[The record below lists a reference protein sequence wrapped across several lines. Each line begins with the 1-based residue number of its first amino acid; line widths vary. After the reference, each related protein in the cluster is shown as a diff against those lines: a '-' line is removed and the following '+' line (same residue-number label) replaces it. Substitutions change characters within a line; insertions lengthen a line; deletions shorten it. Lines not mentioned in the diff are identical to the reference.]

1 LRAQPVGGTRF
12 AVDHEVF
19 LWPLPSAGPLKL
31 VVQWADREIPETR
44 TTLDGGAIRSA
55 AKDAAEI
62 WPGLGR
68 RQVNG
73 LPVRR
78 VGKQVAL
85 TPDWGTPVAR
95 PEEPRPAP
103 GE

>member
-1 LRAQPVGGTRF
+1 MRNASTCSSNTR
-12 AVDHEVF
+12 
-19 LWPLPSAGPLKL
+19 
-31 VVQWADREIPETR
+31 QIPETR
-44 TTLDGGAIRSA
+44 TTLDGGAIRA
-55 AKDAAEI
+55 AARDAAEI
-62 WPGLGR
+62 WPGLGK

-85 TPDWGTPVAR
+85 TPEWGPAAATKQ
-95 PEEPRPAP
+95 PEPAP